1 MRLGRISKVVA
12 TAVAAAL
19 ALAACTGTPTPNESS
34 SGQTVTPGGNITVLE
49 AAPFSSFNPSS
60 VTGSTL
66 TNTRIS
72 SVTHMGFNTVD
83 AELKVVPN
91 KKFGSYEM
99 VKDKPLT
106 VKYTINDDVRWSD
119 GAPVSADDLFLQW
132 AALSGYFNDATLN
145 DKFAVTSGNAYFHA
159 AGDNSGLAKT
169 ELPVISADRK
179 TLTLTYTTPFSDWET
194 ALGTSVD
201 VPAHI
206 VASRAGLADA
216 QALTELMAELP
227 QGRPADPAPADP
239 ELRKIADFWNTGFD
253 TTSMP
258 DPSLALSNGPYLVK
272 GMTAEKE
279 LLLTRNMDFTWG
291 EAPKLDTVTVH
302 YESDPQKQVQ
312 ALQKQEADIISPA
325 PTAELLT
332 ALEALQNDGINLQQ
346 GQGLGFDQMV
356 LNFKGVLAEADL
368 RTAFL
373 YTVPRQQIVDEV
385 AVPQDPKAEVL
396 NSFLFRPEQTPYK
409 EAVGSN
415 GSSKF
420 PADNAKSADPGKT
433 SLDKAKEL
441 LANARPTVRILYNK
455 DDADRV
461 TEYSLIAAAAAEAGF
476 TVTDA
481 GRPADQWQ
489 SALRDGAFDVALYGW
504 SANATGSAQVPQIF
518 KTGAVSNLNN
528 FSNPVVD
535 QLAEEL
541 AGNPDDAKQ
550 NALKL
555 QIDKLVFEAG
565 YGLPLFQRTTLS
577 ATGKNVS
584 GVAASPLDLGPWQS
598 VALWSYSG

>member
-19 ALAACTGTPTPNESS
+19 ALAACTGTPAPNESS
-34 SGQTVTPGGNITVLE
+34 SAQTAKPGGNITVLE
-49 AAPFSSFNPSS
+49 AVPFTSFNPSS
-60 VTGSTL
+60 VTGNTL

-83 AELKVVPN
+83 DELKIVPN
-91 KKFGSYEM
+91 EKFGKYEV

-106 VKYTINDDVRWSD
+106 VKYTINDDVQWSD

-159 AGDNSGLAKT
+159 AGDNAGLAQT
-169 ELPVISADRK
+169 ELPLISEDRK
-179 TLTLTYTTPFSDWET
+179 TLTLSYSTPFSDWET
-194 ALGTSVD
+194 ALGTTVD

-206 VASRAGLADA
+206 VAARAGLADA
-216 QALTELMAELP
+216 QALTELMADMP
-227 QGRPADPAPADP
+227 QGRPAQPEPADP

-253 TTSMP
+253 TASMP

-279 LLLTRNMDFTWG
+279 LLLARNKDFTWG
-291 EAPKLDTVTVH
+291 ETPKLDTVTVH
-302 YESDPQKQVQ
+302 YESDPQKQVE
-312 ALQKQEADIISPA
+312 ALEKRTADVISPA
-325 PTAELLT
+325 PTAELLS
-332 ALEALQNDGINLQQ
+332 ALADLKPDGVKMQQ
-346 GQGLGFDQMV
+346 GRGLGFDQMV
-356 LNFKGVLAEADL
+356 LNFKGVLAAADL

-385 AVPQDPKAEVL
+385 AVPQDPEAEVL
-396 NSFLFRPEQTPYK
+396 NSFLFRPAQTPYK
-409 EAVGSN
+409 ETVGSN
-415 GSSKF
+415 GSSQF
-420 PADNAKSADPGKT
+420 PADLAHKADPGKT

-441 LANARPTVRILYNK
+441 LAGARPTVRILYNK
-455 DDADRV
+455 DDAGRV
-461 TEYSLIAAAAAEAGF
+461 AEYSLIAAAATEAGF

-481 GRPADQWQ
+481 GLPADQWQ
-489 SALRDGAFDVALYGW
+489 SALHDGAFDVALYGW

-528 FSNPVVD
+528 FSNTVVD
-535 QLAEEL
+535 QLTEEL

-565 YGLPLFQRTTLS
+565 YGLPLFQRSTLS
-577 ATGKNVS
+577 ATGKSVS
-584 GVAASPLDLGPWQS
+584 GVEASPLELGPWHS